1 VKGVVAIPKATMEWF
16 GNMLFHS
23 KTSSG
28 HDIFFDSNESEGGKN
43 SAPRPKEMLLYSLMA
58 CTGMDVVAILRK
70 MKALEELESFRMEV
84 EYEMTREHPRI
95 FKKIILM
102 YFFKFRGDPRDKVE
116 VFQKSGQ
123 EWQKYE
129 IRVRKN
135 KTKTYHIHVAEKE
148 LNKCHHHCH
157 IFPVRCNI
165 SR

>member
-1 VKGVVAIPKATMEWF
+1 MVKGVVAIPKVTMEWF

-95 FKKIILM
+95 FKKIILR
-102 YFFKFRGDPRDKVE
+102 YFFKFRGDPSRDKVE
-116 VFQKSGQ
+116 KAVNLSQNRYCGVSAMFKKFLEEFS
-123 EWQKYE
+123 YE
-129 IRVRKN
+129 I
-135 KTKTYHIHVAEKE
+135 
-148 LNKCHHHCH
+148 
-157 IFPVRCNI
+157 IFE
-165 SR
+165 